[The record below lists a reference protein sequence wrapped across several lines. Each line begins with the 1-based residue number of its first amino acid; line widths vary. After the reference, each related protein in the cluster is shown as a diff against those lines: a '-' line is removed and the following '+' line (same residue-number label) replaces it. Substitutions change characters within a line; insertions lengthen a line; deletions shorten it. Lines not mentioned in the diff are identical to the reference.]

1 MPSEPV
7 YLDGF
12 STAPLAPEARDA
24 MIAASSHPGN
34 PGSPHYAGARASA
47 VLDQAR
53 QDVAALIGADASEI
67 VFTSGATEADNLAV
81 RGIAMWALSS
91 GNSRRKIIVSAIE
104 HKAVLEAAESLR
116 TAGFSVRH
124 APVNA
129 EGIVDI
135 DVIKGMI
142 DAETLLVSIMLA
154 NNETGALQPVGEVAA
169 IAHRSG
175 ALLHCDA
182 AQAVGKIPVDVDELD
197 IDYMSISAHK
207 MYGPM
212 GVGALY
218 IASGAP
224 KPAALSF
231 GGGQESS
238 IRPGTEPT
246 YLLAGFGA
254 AARLAGGQLQEDM
267 THSRELADAF
277 RRGLVD
283 EGLSF
288 ASTTGDVA
296 VLPGT
301 VSIVV
306 HGAEGDGLVSS
317 LSPFASVSTGSAC
330 TSGQVMASHVL
341 IAMGF
346 SQVKAGSVVRL
357 YFGRYNTI
365 ADALGT
371 APAFAKVAFRQRAAL
386 DESASRM

>member
-1 MPSEPV
+1 MDEPV

-12 STAPLAPEARDA
+12 ATTPLAPEARDA
-24 MIAASSHPGN
+24 MIVASSHPGN
-34 PGSPHYAGARASA
+34 AGSPHYAGARASA
-47 VLDQAR
+47 TLDQAR
-53 QDVAALIGADASEI
+53 HDVAALIGANASEI

-81 RGIAMWALSS
+81 RGIAMRALQS
-91 GNSRRKIIVSAIE
+91 GNSRRKVVVSAIE
-104 HKAVLEAAESLR
+104 HKAVLEAAESLQ
-116 TAGFSVRH
+116 TAGFSVLH

-135 DVIKGMI
+135 DVIEGMI

-169 IAHRSG
+169 LAHRSG

-197 IDYMSISAHK
+197 VDYMSISAHK

-218 IASGAP
+218 VASGAP

-254 AARLAGGQLQEDM
+254 AARLAERRLQADM
-267 THSRELADAF
+267 AHSRGLADAF
-277 RRGLVD
+277 RDGLAE
-283 EGLSF
+283 EGLRF
-288 ASTTGDVA
+288 ASTTGNMS
-296 VLPGT
+296 VLPGS

-306 HGAEGDGLVSS
+306 DGTTGDGIVSS
-317 LSPFASVSTGSAC
+317 LAPFASVSTGSAC
-330 TSGQVMASHVL
+330 TSGQVMPSHVL
-341 IAMGF
+341 IAMGLT
-346 SQVKAGSVVRL
+346 QVTANSVVRL

-365 ADALGT
+365 ADVQRV
-371 APAFAKVAFRQRAAL
+371 APVFAEAAFRQHSSL
-386 DESASRM
+386 DDPASRM

>member
-1 MPSEPV
+1 MDEPV

-12 STAPLAPEARDA
+12 ATTPLAPQARDA
-24 MIAASSHPGN
+24 MIAASSYPGN

-47 VLDQAR
+47 VVDQAR

-67 VFTSGATEADNLAV
+67 VFTSGATESDNLAV
-81 RGIAMWALSS
+81 RGIAMWALQS
-91 GNSRRKIIVSAIE
+91 GSSRRKIVVSAIE

-116 TAGFSVRH
+116 TAGFSVLH

-129 EGIVDI
+129 AGIVDI
-135 DVIKGMI
+135 AVIEGMI

-182 AQAVGKIPVDVDELD
+182 AQAVGKIPVDVDDLD
-197 IDYMSISAHK
+197 IDYMSISSHK

-218 IASGAP
+218 LASGAP
-224 KPAALSF
+224 KPVALTF

-254 AARLAGGQLQEDM
+254 AARLAQGRLQEDM
-267 THSRELADAF
+267 AHSVELADAF
-277 RRGLVD
+277 RTGLAD
-283 EGLSF
+283 EGVNFSC
-288 ASTTGDVA
+288 TTRDAA
-296 VLPGT
+296 VLPGA

-306 HGAEGDGLVSS
+306 HGAEGDGIVSS

-330 TSGQVMASHVL
+330 TSGQVMPSHVL
-341 IAMGF
+341 MAMGF
-346 SQVKAGSVVRL
+346 SQVKATSVVRL

-365 ADALGT
+365 ADTLRVI
-371 APAFAKVAFRQRAAL
+371 PAFAKAAFRQHAPL
-386 DESASRM
+386 DGSASRM

>member
-1 MPSEPV
+1 MDEPV

-12 STAPLAPEARDA
+12 ATTPLAPEARDA
-24 MIAASSHPGN
+24 MIVASSHPGN
-34 PGSPHYAGARASA
+34 AGSPHYAGARASA
-47 VLDQAR
+47 ILDQAR
-53 QDVAALIGADASEI
+53 HDVAALIGANASEI

-81 RGIAMWALSS
+81 RGIAMRALKS

-135 DVIKGMI
+135 DVIEGMI

-197 IDYMSISAHK
+197 VDYMSISAHK

-218 IASGAP
+218 VASGAP
-224 KPAALSF
+224 KPVPLSF

-254 AARLAGGQLQEDM
+254 AARLAEKRLQEDM

-277 RRGLVD
+277 RSGLVA

-288 ASTTGDVA
+288 DPTTGDMA

-330 TSGQVMASHVL
+330 TSGQVMPSHVL

-346 SQVKAGSVVRL
+346 SQVVANSVVRL
-357 YFGRYNTI
+357 YFGRYNTT
-365 ADALGT
+365 ADVLT
-371 APAFAKVAFRQRAAL
+371 IAPAFAKAAFRQHAPL
-386 DESASRM
+386 DGAASRM

>member
-1 MPSEPV
+1 MDEPV

-12 STAPLAPEARDA
+12 ATTPLAPEARDA
-24 MIAASSHPGN
+24 MIAASSYPGN

-81 RGIAMWALSS
+81 RGIAMWALQS
-91 GNSRRKIIVSAIE
+91 GDPRRKIVVSAIE

-116 TAGFSVRH
+116 TAGFNVLR

-129 EGIVDI
+129 AGIVDI
-135 DVIKGMI
+135 AAIEGMI
-142 DAETLLVSIMLA
+142 DVETLLVSVMLA

-169 IAHRSG
+169 IAHRWG

-182 AQAVGKIPVDVDELD
+182 AQAVGKIPVDVDDLD
-197 IDYMSISAHK
+197 IDYMSISSHK

-218 IASGAP
+218 LASGAP
-224 KPAALSF
+224 KPAALTF
-231 GGGQESS
+231 GGRQESS

-254 AARLAGGQLQEDM
+254 AARLAQGRLQEDM
-267 THSRELADAF
+267 AHSLELANTF
-277 RRGLVD
+277 RIGLAD
-283 EGLSF
+283 EGLNFSC
-288 ASTTGDVA
+288 TTRDRA

-301 VSIVV
+301 VSIMV
-306 HGAEGDGLVSS
+306 HGAEGDGIVSS

-330 TSGQVMASHVL
+330 TSGQVMPSHVL
-341 IAMGF
+341 TAMGF
-346 SQVKAGSVVRL
+346 SQVMANSVVRL
-357 YFGRYNTI
+357 YFGRYNTF
-365 ADALGT
+365 ADALRVI
-371 APAFAKVAFRQRAAL
+371 PAFAKAAFRQHPRL
-386 DESASRM
+386 DESASRV

>member
-1 MPSEPV
+1 MDEPV

-12 STAPLAPEARDA
+12 ATTPLASEARDA
-24 MIAASSHPGN
+24 MIFASSHPGN

-47 VLDQAR
+47 VLDRAR
-53 QDVAALIGADASEI
+53 HDVAGLIGANASEI

-81 RGIAMWALSS
+81 RGVAMRALQS
-91 GNSRRKIIVSAIE
+91 GDPRRKIVVSAIE

-116 TAGFSVRH
+116 TAGFSVLH

-135 DVIKGMI
+135 ELIDEMI
-142 DAETLLVSIMLA
+142 DAETLLVSVMLA
-154 NNETGALQPVGEVAA
+154 NNETGALQPIGEVAA

-218 IASGAP
+218 VASGAP
-224 KPAALSF
+224 KPIPLSF

-254 AARLAGGQLQEDM
+254 AAQLAKGQLQEDM
-267 THSRELADAF
+267 AHSRELADAF
-277 RRGLVD
+277 RNGLVD

-288 ASTTGDVA
+288 DCTTGDMA
-296 VLPGT
+296 VLPGA

-317 LSPFASVSTGSAC
+317 LSPFASISTGSAC
-330 TSGQVMASHVL
+330 TSGQVMPSHVL

-346 SQVKAGSVVRL
+346 SQVMANSVVRL

-365 ADALGT
+365 AETLLISC
-371 APAFAKVAFRQRAAL
+371 AFAKAAFRQHAPL
-386 DESASRM
+386 DGSASRM